1 MISES
6 IGALGISDLTG
17 ARNLCGST
25 GQIDNDFEHRHQR
38 IARSHQFSGHN
49 RLVPPG
55 QTHDGCKRSLRP
67 ADDRNMSVRP
77 NQSLGI
83 VAVNQL
89 QRDLINDEME
99 RLFQL
104 DSSANTYRERWESTL
119 YPFFVKN
126 LENVQGDERDVIA
139 VSTVYRPV
147 GLQACL

>member
-1 MISES
+1 
-6 IGALGISDLTG
+6 
-17 ARNLCGST
+17 
-25 GQIDNDFEHRHQR
+25 
-38 IARSHQFSGHN
+38 
-49 RLVPPG
+49 
-55 QTHDGCKRSLRP
+55 
-67 ADDRNMSVRP
+67 MSVRP